1 MLSRLWAARR
11 ALVILIVAT
20 LVIVTAAIP
29 TWCAVS
35 GLWR

>member
-1 MLSRLWAARR
+1 MLSLHPARR
-11 ALVILIVAT
+11 RAVALVIIAVLITVSA
-20 LVIVTAAIP
+20 IVP